1 MSINTGEIYRKIKNN
16 VQSVIVGKDETVDLL
31 ICALMCGG
39 HVLIEDVPGTG
50 KTTLVKSLAAS
61 VDCEYNR
68 IQFTPD
74 LLPSDITGINF
85 FNMKKSEFEFMPGPV
100 FTNILLADE
109 INRATPKT
117 QSGLLECMEERQ
129 TTVDGKTYK
138 MKYPFMTVATQ
149 NPIESMGVF
158 PLPEAQLDRFMF
170 KIPMSYPDTDG
181 SVEILKRFSRNTDI
195 NISPVATAG
204 DITDCRK
211 QIEDIFVHEDVMR
224 YAVRLCEATRSLDGV
239 ELGVSPRGT
248 LVLMYAAK
256 GLAAISGR
264 DHVLPD
270 DIKRAAM
277 PVMAHRLIM
286 NDSARIKPG
295 AAEAAVNAVLESVSV
310 PTEDAAYY
318 SAKI

>member
-16 VQSVIVGKDETVDLL
+16 ITSVIVGKGETVDLL

-170 KIPMSYPDTDG
+170 RIPMSYPDTDG
-181 SVEILKRFSRNTDI
+181 SVEILKRFSKNTDI
-195 NISPVATAG
+195 NITPVASAK
-204 DITDCRK
+204 DILDCRR
-211 QIEDIFVHEDVMR
+211 QIEDIFVHEDLMR
-224 YAVRLCEATRSLDGV
+224 YAVRLCEATRALDGV

-256 GLAAISGR
+256 GIAAIAGR

-270 DIKRAAM
+270 DIKRAAV

-286 NDSARIKPG
+286 NDSARIKQG
-295 AAEAAVNAVLESVSV
+295 ASEAAVGAVLEAIPV
-310 PTEDAAYY
+310 PTENADYY